1 MERFDKLDLVEWKN
15 SVLAVSNLNFYISM
29 DFLVGLQ
36 WYPFELLKKGFLLVY
51 THLKSENHVQ
61 NKAFSYASVLV
72 VLFPIFVALKISNH
86 VERV

>member
-1 MERFDKLDLVEWKN
+1 MKEQCFSSQQLEFLH
-15 SVLAVSNLNFYISM
+15 LNGFPSWATVIS
-29 DFLVGLQ
+29 FRIV
-36 WYPFELLKKGFLLVY
+36 KKGVFTGL
-51 THLKSENHVQ
+51 HPLKSENHVQ